1 MAGGRPSSPFLSHR
15 PIAADDDAAAIVAR
29 LRNLA
34 PLTAV
39 MLGMWAW
46 RSRASKNAGIARV
59 VVFSRATTTRKSE
72 ESLLKKCGKS
82 KKKKE
87 KKKKCVA
94 LSSFFSQRQTRRR
107 GSPSLPARA
116 LLTPS
121 RALFSTQQNECSGVS
136 PHRSCS
142 PSARWPRKQ
151 QRRTLRPPLPRPQRR
166 ARATPPKP
174 EQKPKPPPLL
184 LSSLLPPSPPPHR
197 CRGAGPQLT
206 A

>member
-15 PIAADDDAAAIVAR
+15 PIAADDDAAAIVTR

-94 LSSFFSQRQTRRR
+94 LSSFFSRRQTRRR
-107 GSPSLPARA
+107 LSLSPRACSVNPFARA
-116 LLTPS
+116 LLNPT
-121 RALFSTQQNECSGVS
+121 
-136 PHRSCS
+136 
-142 PSARWPRKQ
+142 
-151 QRRTLRPPLPRPQRR
+151 
-166 ARATPPKP
+166 
-174 EQKPKPPPLL
+174 
-184 LSSLLPPSPPPHR
+184 
-197 CRGAGPQLT
+197 
-206 A
+206 